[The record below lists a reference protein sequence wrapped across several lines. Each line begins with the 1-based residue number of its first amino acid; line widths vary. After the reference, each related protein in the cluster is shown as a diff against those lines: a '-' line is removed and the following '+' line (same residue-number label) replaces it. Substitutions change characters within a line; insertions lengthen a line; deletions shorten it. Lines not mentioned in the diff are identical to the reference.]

1 MQMANTKE
9 DIIREYVRAYNDFDI
24 EAMLKNLHAEI
35 EFINISNGE
44 IDLRLIGI
52 DQFRVQAEKAKSIFS
67 KRHQEITSISAR
79 QDSLDVEI
87 DYRGTFAIDLSDQIK
102 KGDDIELKGKSVF
115 KFKDEKII
123 QLTDMS

>member
-1 MQMANTKE
+1 MENIEE
-9 DIIREYVRAYNDFDI
+9 DIIREYVKAYNNFDI
-24 EAMLKNLHAEI
+24 ESMLKSLHPEI

-44 IDLRLIGI
+44 INLRLSGI
-52 DQFRVQAEKAKSIFS
+52 DQFREQAEKAKNIFS
-67 KRHQEITSISAR
+67 RRHQEITSFSR
-79 QDSLDVEI
+79 PLDSVEVEI
-87 DYRGTFAIDLSDQIK
+87 NYRGTFAIDLSDQIR

>member
-1 MQMANTKE
+1 MENIE
-9 DIIREYVRAYNDFDI
+9 EEIIRQYVKAYNIFDI
-24 EAMLKNLHAEI
+24 ESMLKNLHPDI

-67 KRHQEITSISAR
+67 KRHQEITSLSGR
-79 QDSLDVEI
+79 PDSVEVEI
-87 DYRGTFAIDLSDQIK
+87 NYRGTFAIDLSDQIK
-102 KGDDIELKGKSVF
+102 QGDYIELKGKSVF